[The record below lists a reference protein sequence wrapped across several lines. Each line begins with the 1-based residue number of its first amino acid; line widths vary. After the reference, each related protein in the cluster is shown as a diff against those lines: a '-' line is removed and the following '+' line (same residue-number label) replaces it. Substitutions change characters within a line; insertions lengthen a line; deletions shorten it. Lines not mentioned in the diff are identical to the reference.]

1 MKVIHLMTTPDG
13 GAARVGL
20 NLNTGLRGCG
30 VDSRVLLA
38 KGDARMDGV
47 SCFVPPRDIFSMA
60 RRWVTSAIQRAQFRP
75 YRQWQ
80 RTSARPRW
88 ERFSAARGGW
98 GKSLARAVA
107 DCDIVHLHWV
117 SDFVDL
123 GSFFDAL
130 PERARVVWTLHDL
143 WPFTGG
149 CHFPEGCEKFR
160 QSCGSCPQWGSKQLD
175 DFSRKNWEIRRR
187 AFVRWGQGKLRL
199 AASSQW
205 IADCARDSSIF
216 QGVPIDVI
224 ENGIDL
230 EGFVPI
236 DRAAARQQL
245 NLPQDAF
252 VALFLADSGGNRRKG
267 LTVLEAAL
275 KGIKSS
281 SSRVLLVAG
290 DAVARALA
298 GWTVVP
304 LGYVTQTA
312 RLSEVYSAA
321 DVFVHSA
328 LEDNFPNTVIE
339 AMACGTPVAAFR
351 VGGLP
356 EIVTSEECGSL
367 CEPATADALRA
378 MLVPAE
384 RWASS
389 PERRAAC
396 RTRAEN
402 FSIRRMVES
411 YRAVYRTMLGAY

>member
-1 MKVIHLMTTPDG
+1 
-13 GAARVGL
+13 
-20 NLNTGLRGCG
+20 
-30 VDSRVLLA
+30 
-38 KGDARMDGV
+38 
-47 SCFVPPRDIFSMA
+47 
-60 RRWVTSAIQRAQFRP
+60 
-75 YRQWQ
+75 
-80 RTSARPRW
+80 
-88 ERFSAARGGW
+88 
-98 GKSLARAVA
+98 VA

-160 QSCGSCPQWGSKQLD
+160 QACGSCPQWGCKQLD

-187 AFVRWGQGKLRL
+187 AFARWGQGKLRL
-199 AASSQW
+199 AASSRW
-205 IADCARDSSIF
+205 IADCARDSSLF

-236 DRAAARQQL
+236 DRAVARQQL
-245 NLPQDAF
+245 NLPQDTF

-267 LTVLEAAL
+267 LSVLEAAL
-275 KGIKSS
+275 GGIEPSG
-281 SSRVLLVAG
+281 SRVLLVAG
-290 DAVARALA
+290 DARARTLA